1 MTCRVGITTAPNKG
15 TCLLHFK
22 GLGRYPLPDSW
33 TTLKRY
39 NSREEAQAFAEDF
52 AKECECEVGTTESEP
67 KPGPSQ
73 KLGMGWYVY
82 HLEFN
87 D

>member
-1 MTCRVGITTAPNKG
+1 MTCRVGITTAPHKG
-15 TCLLHFK
+15 AYLLHFNDIE
-22 GLGRYPLPDSW
+22 RHPIPDSW
-33 TTLKRY
+33 TSLKRF

-52 AKECECEVGTTESEP
+52 AKECGCEVGTAESEP
-67 KPGPSQ
+67 KPRPSQ
-73 KLGMGWYVY
+73 NLGMGWYVY